1 MILGRPQEDGMIG
14 ETIDENAQSKHQ
26 TIMNQVYDT
35 IDSPM
40 STLNVHIP
48 PSDLAKHVA
57 VLRELVPATVRI
69 TAAPDDPQPAD
80 CHILVHGSV
89 KPEWLE
95 ASPTLRAVIVPYA
108 GISPEMQKL
117 LQQHPQIT
125 LHNLHYNDV
134 ATAEFALALLFSAA
148 KFVPPLDK
156 LLRQGDWRQRYTGA
170 PSILLSGKR
179 VLILGY
185 GAIGRQIAPVCQAM
199 RMQVTGVRR
208 HEPAQPMEKGVAVYS
223 VAHLH
228 ELLPAADVLI
238 CVLPETPE
246 TVGLI
251 GAEELAALPRG
262 AIVVNVGR
270 GPVIDEAAF
279 YEALHSGHLAAA
291 GIDVWYVYPHNEEER
306 SHTLPSRF
314 PFHELDNVVLS
325 PHRGGWLEA
334 AEERRLHELAS
345 LLTAA
350 ARGQPMPNQV
360 DKVLGY

>member
-1 MILGRPQEDGMIG
+1 MW
-14 ETIDENAQSKHQ
+14 ETSDRQAYFKNE
-26 TIMNQVYDT
+26 TMMNQAHDPT
-35 IDSPM
+35 NSKTP
-40 STLNVHIP
+40 SLNVHIL
-48 PSDLAKHVA
+48 PSDLAKNA
-57 VLRELVPATVRI
+57 AALRKLVPATVRI
-69 TAAPDDPQPAD
+69 TAAPDDPQPTD
-80 CHILVHGSV
+80 CHVLVNGSV

-95 ASPTLRAVIVPYA
+95 ASPDLRAVIVPYA
-108 GISPEMQKL
+108 GISPEMREL

-156 LLRQGDWRQRYTGA
+156 LLRQGDWRQRYSGA

-185 GAIGRQIAPVCQAM
+185 GAIGRQIAPICQAM
-199 RMQVTGVRR
+199 GMQVTGVRR
-208 HEPAQPMEKGVAVYS
+208 HEPAQAVEKGVAIYS
-223 VAHLH
+223 VAHLQ
-228 ELLPAADVLI
+228 ELLPATDVLI
-238 CVLPETPE
+238 SVLPETPE

-251 GAEELAALPRG
+251 GAAELAALPRG

-270 GPVIDEAAF
+270 GPVIDEAAL
-279 YEALHSGHLAAA
+279 YNALHSGHLAAA
-291 GIDVWYVYPHNEEER
+291 GIDVWYVYPNNEEER
-306 SHTLPSRF
+306 GHTLPSHF

-334 AEERRLHELAS
+334 AEEKRLQELAV

-360 DKVLGY
+360 DKLLGY